1 MDFRALLFTGFLM
14 LSTWSLSAQQSK
26 VSPSEVPDTEDPDS
40 TILIPT
46 EFDNTLDNL
55 LHTWMVERS
64 DSSDCSSEDVLP
76 NVPDSIYKLRLSKMP
91 CLMEMPFNNSV
102 RSFIELYTVR
112 KRRQVEYMMGM
123 SDYYFPIFEQILGAN
138 NLPLELKYLPII
150 ESALN
155 TTIVSHMGAAGL
167 WQFMIG
173 TGRMYGLEINSLV
186 DERLDP
192 VKATYAA
199 ARFLKDLYSIYGDWN
214 LVIAAYNCGPGN
226 VNKAIRRAGSKRD
239 YWAIYPYLPR
249 ETRGY
254 VPIFIAANYAM
265 HYATHHN
272 LCKAKVQMPVITDTV
287 MVNERVHLQQISDV
301 LEIPIE
307 QVRLMNPQY
316 RKDIVPGNIKPYSV
330 CLPLNYANSFIEKY
344 DNVVSYK
351 ADSLIHNRRSE
362 IEIQQIST
370 AVSPGGSGRVIYH
383 KVKKGQTLGYIAN
396 KHGVSLA
403 KLRRWNNIKGSKIN
417 IGQRI
422 KIIK

>member
-123 SDYYFPIFEQILGAN
+123 SDYYFPIFEQVLGAN

-155 TTIVSHMGAAGL
+155 TTIVSHMGKTFCPMQKKVALAL
-167 WQFMIG
+167 YFF
-173 TGRMYGLEINSLV
+173 NSSNT
-186 DERLDP
+186 
-192 VKATYAA
+192 K
-199 ARFLKDLYSIYGDWN
+199 G
-214 LVIAAYNCGPGN
+214 VIFGCGP
-226 VNKAIRRAGSKRD
+226 S
-239 YWAIYPYLPR
+239 
-249 ETRGY
+249 
-254 VPIFIAANYAM
+254 
-265 HYATHHN
+265 
-272 LCKAKVQMPVITDTV
+272 
-287 MVNERVHLQQISDV
+287 S
-301 LEIPIE
+301 
-307 QVRLMNPQY
+307 
-316 RKDIVPGNIKPYSV
+316 
-330 CLPLNYANSFIEKY
+330 
-344 DNVVSYK
+344 
-351 ADSLIHNRRSE
+351 
-362 IEIQQIST
+362 
-370 AVSPGGSGRVIYH
+370 
-383 KVKKGQTLGYIAN
+383 KVKKMVLFSFGKCQI
-396 KHGVSLA
+396 
-403 KLRRWNNIKGSKIN
+403 
-417 IGQRI
+417 
-422 KIIK
+422 